1 MKQRIIDAI
10 KKDGL
15 IVIVR
20 GINKNKLIPL
30 AEAMYNGGIRLLEV
44 TYSANGTVSDEET
57 ADNIR
62 ALCDHF
68 CEKMYIGAGTV
79 LTEKQV
85 ELTKEAGGGFII
97 SPNTK
102 QSIIKRTRELNM
114 VSIPGAFSPS
124 EIEDAYELGADFVK
138 LFPVTNLGTEYV
150 KAVKAP
156 LSHIDLL
163 AVGGINLDNIPLYKK
178 AGVCGFGVGSN
189 ITDKN
194 MIANEDWQ
202 GITEL
207 ANRYSLA
214 VKGD

>member
-1 MKQRIIDAI
+1 MRQETIDQI
-10 KKDGL
+10 KKEKL

-20 GINKNKLIPL
+20 GIERKKLIPL

-44 TYSANGTVSDEET
+44 TYSANGKVSDEKT
-57 ADNIR
+57 AENIR
-62 ALCDHF
+62 ALVTHF
-68 CEKMYIGAGTV
+68 GNKMCIGAGTV

-85 ELTKEAGGGFII
+85 ELTQNAGGCFII

-102 QSIIKRTRELNM
+102 ERVIQRTVELGM

-124 EIEDAYELGADFVK
+124 EIEDAHEFGADFVK
-138 LFPVTNLGTEYV
+138 LFPVTNLGAEYV

-163 AVGGINLDNIPLYKK
+163 AVGGIDLDNIPLYKK
-178 AGVCGFGVGSN
+178 AGACGFGVGSN
-189 ITDKN
+189 ITDKS

-202 GITEL
+202 GIAEL
-207 ANRYSLA
+207 AKQYSLA